1 MVAFSK
7 SNRRGA
13 GLPALSLALLAL
25 SSLVSAQ
32 MFADLNHGHGRN
44 KARNNYMRDDDEPRS
59 AVDQLD
65 QNSSVWDLLA
75 AH

>member
-32 MFADLNHGHGRN
+32 MFAGLNHGLGRN
-44 KARNNYMRDDDEPRS
+44 KARNNYMRDDD
-59 AVDQLD
+59 
-65 QNSSVWDLLA
+65 
-75 AH
+75 